1 LNSGREPLLFS
12 IYFGVPLL
20 GVALFGLVSGGLSRW
35 TVFWTGAGA
44 ASLLSA
50 FGAYTPVY
58 PFVRDHL
65 PLLPSLRFPAKYL
78 VIWSIVIAAGAVA
91 GWEAMARG
99 AQGPR
104 FTRAWFA
111 AMALPLTIGVFAWMA
126 AGACLYLPTASVL

>member
-1 LNSGREPLLFS
+1 VAPRLEQRTGAVLVLDLFRRAAPRRRA
-12 IYFGVPLL
+12 VR
-20 GVALFGLVSGGLSRW
+20 LVSGGLSRW
-35 TVFWTGAGA
+35 TMFWTGAAA

-78 VIWSIVIAAGAVA
+78 VISSIVVAAGAA
-91 GWEAMARG
+91 TGWEAMARG

-104 FTRAWFA
+104 FTPAWFA
-111 AMALPLTIGVFAWMA
+111 AMGFR
-126 AGACLYLPTASVL
+126 

>member
-50 FGAYTPVY
+50 FGAHTPVY

-78 VIWSIVIAAGAVA
+78 VVWSIVVAAGAA
-91 GWEAMARG
+91 SGWEAMARPAHG
-99 AQGPR
+99 RRFERAR
-104 FTRAWFA
+104 FTAVGF
-111 AMALPLTIGVFAWMA
+111 LLTMA
-126 AGACLYLPTASVL
+126 A